1 MALVNSHKKKRK
13 LSSAAAAPGAP
24 SSSAAAAGAGGA
36 SGSSAL
42 TKKKKDEAKKKKAL
56 PPLVEG
62 RPYVEGHRIF
72 GLHTLT
78 NTLRPCEVIMRRG
91 IGSIQSSPVISGD
104 EGSGSGNGDNNG
116 DKDNEGTGSAGG
128 GGSISSGIA
137 ATDKP
142 FRGPRAVAAAQ
153 AAAAHATEAR
163 LASDVLQAAAKA
175 GQAAGGADAAAKLL
189 AAAAADK
196 AASAAEEVSAA
207 LADKLT
213 YEYYVHFLELNR
225 RNDCWLQADALQIKD
240 EDGNLAPSVEVGAN
254 SAIAVRGRKNV
265 EFVEEA
271 MQDKNEGMDDAS
283 LREHEEV
290 TKVKNVEMI
299 ELGQHRMDTWY
310 FSPYPPE
317 FFPNNSQQTPIPIL
331 YICEFT
337 LEFFQH
343 KAELRR
349 HYQKN
354 PIRHPP
360 GNEIYRD
367 PDSKLS
373 MFEVDGAV
381 QQQYCQNLC
390 WLGKLFL
397 DHKTLYFD
405 VDPCMFYVLCEFD
418 ERGYHIVGFYSKEK
432 LSEMGYNL
440 ACILTLPA

>member
-1 MALVNSHKKKRK
+1 MALVNSHNKKKRK
-13 LSSAAAAPGAP
+13 LSS
-24 SSSAAAAGAGGA
+24 SSAAVG
-36 SGSSAL
+36 GSSQSEASQKKSNHKRKKDDS
-42 TKKKKDEAKKKKAL
+42 KKKIL

-62 RPYVEGHRIF
+62 RPFVVGHRIF
-72 GLHTLT
+72 GIHAHT
-78 NTLRPCEVIMRRG
+78 NQLRPCEVIMRRA
-91 IGSIQSSPVISGD
+91 IGSIESSQSM
-104 EGSGSGNGDNNG
+104 GNSADAEDGLTKNNFANG
-116 DKDNEGTGSAGG
+116 NSRGKDA
-128 GGSISSGIA
+128 IA
-137 ATDKP
+137 MA
-142 FRGPRAVAAAQ
+142 
-153 AAAAHATEAR
+153 EA
-163 LASDVLQAAAKA
+163 AAAKA
-175 GQAAGGADAAAKLL
+175 KEARAVANTAKAALKSALSSGGNDTQEKEAAAN
-189 AAAAADK
+189 
-196 AASAAEEVSAA
+196 AAEEAAKNAEEAAEESAS
-207 LADKLT
+207 KLV

-225 RNDCWLQADALQIKD
+225 RNDCWLQVGSMQIKD
-240 EDGNLAPSVEVGAN
+240 EDGNLAPTVEVGAN

-299 ELGQHRMDTWY
+299 ELGQHRMETWY

-317 FFPNNSQQTPIPIL
+317 LFPNKDQQTPISIL

-337 LEFFQH
+337 LDFFKH

-354 PIRHPP
+354 PMRHPP

-381 QQQYCQNLC
+381 QQKYCQNLC

-397 DHKTLYFD
+397 DHKTLYYD
-405 VDPCMFYVLCEFD
+405 VDPFMFYVLCEFD
-418 ERGYHIVGFYSKEK
+418 DRGYHIVGFYSKEK